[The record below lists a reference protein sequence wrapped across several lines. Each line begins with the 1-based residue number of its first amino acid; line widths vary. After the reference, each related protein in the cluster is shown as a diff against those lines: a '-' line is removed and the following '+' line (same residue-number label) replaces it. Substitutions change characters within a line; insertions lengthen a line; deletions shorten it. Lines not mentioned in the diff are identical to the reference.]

1 MSSDI
6 KIKVQSF
13 GRFLSNMVM
22 PNIGAFIAWGIIT
35 ALFIPTG
42 WLPNETLAKLV
53 GPMITYLLPLLIGY
67 TGGKLVGGER
77 GGVVGAITTM
87 GVIVGADMP
96 MFLGSMI
103 AGPLGGWCIK
113 HFDRWVDGKI
123 KSGFEMLVNNFS
135 AGIIGMILAI
145 LAFLGIGPIVE
156 ALSKMLAAGVNFM
169 VVHDMLPLASIFVE
183 PAKILFLNNAIN
195 HGIFS
200 PLGIQQ
206 SHELGKSIFFLIEAN
221 PGPGMGV
228 LLAYMFFGRGSA
240 KQSAGGAAII
250 HFLGGIHEIYFPYVL
265 MNPRL
270 ILAVI
275 LGGMTGVFTLTILG
289 GGLVSP
295 ASPGSILAVLAMTPK
310 GAYFANIA
318 GVCAAMAVSFVVSA
332 ILLKTSKVKEED
344 DIEAAT
350 RRMQDMK
357 AESKGASPLSA
368 GDVTNDLS
376 HVRKII
382 VACDA
387 GVFMSSDIKIKV
399 QSFGRFLSNMVMP
412 NIGAFIAWGII
423 TALFI
428 PTGWLPNE
436 TLAKLVGPMITY
448 LLPLLIGYTGGK
460 LVGGER
466 GGVVGAITTMGVIVG
481 ADMPMFLG
489 SMIAGPL
496 GGWCIKHFDRWVD
509 GKIKSGF
516 EMLVNNFSAGIIGMI
531 LAILAFLGIG
541 PIVEA
546 LSKMLAAG
554 VNFMVVHDMLPLAS
568 IFVEPAK
575 ILFLNNAINHGIFSP
590 LGIQQSHELG
600 KSIFFL
606 IEANPGPGMGVLL
619 AYMFFGRGSAKQSA
633 GGAAIIHFLGGIH
646 EIYFPYVLMNPR
658 LILAVILGGMTGV
671 FTLTILGGGLVS
683 PASPGSILAVL
694 AMTPKGAYFAN
705 IAGVCAAMAVSF
717 VVSAI
722 LLKTS
727 KVKEEDDIEAATR
740 RMQDMKAESKGASP
754 LSAGD
759 VTNDLSHVR
768 KIIVACD
775 AGMGS
780 SAMGAGVLRK
790 KIQDAGLSQISVTNS
805 AINNLPP
812 DVDLVITHRD
822 LTERAMRQVP
832 QAQHISLTNFLDSGL
847 YTSLTERLVA
857 AQRHTANEE
866 KVKDSLKDSFDDS
879 SANLFK
885 LGAENIFLGRKAAT
899 KEEAIRFA
907 GEQLVKGG
915 YVEPEYVQAM
925 LDREKLTPT
934 YLGESIAVPH
944 GTVEA
949 KDRVLKTGVV
959 FCQYPEGVRF
969 GEEEDD
975 IARLVIGIAARNNE
989 HIQVITS
996 LTNALDDESVIE
1008 RLAHTTSVDEVLE
1021 LLAGRK

>member
-1 MSSDI
+1 MSSDF

-67 TGGKLVGGER
+67 TGGRLVGGDR

-96 MFLGSMI
+96 MFLGAMI
-103 AGPLGGWCIK
+103 AGPLGGWAIK
-113 HFDRWVDGKI
+113 KFDVWVDGKI

-145 LAFLGIGPIVE
+145 LAFLGIGPAVE
-156 ALSKMLAAGVNFM
+156 VLSKILAAGVNFM
-169 VVHDMLPLASIFVE
+169 VAHDMLPLASIFVE

-206 SHELGKSIFFLIEAN
+206 SHDLGKSIFFLIEAN

-228 LLAYMFFGRGSA
+228 LLAYIFFGRGSA

-275 LGGMTGVFTLTILG
+275 LGGMTGVFTLSVLG

-318 GVCAAMAVSFVVSA
+318 AIFAAMAVSFVVSS

-357 AESKGASPLSA
+357 AESKGAATPLAA
-368 GDVTNDLS
+368 GDVS
-376 HVRKII
+376 
-382 VACDA
+382 
-387 GVFMSSDIKIKV
+387 
-399 QSFGRFLSNMVMP
+399 
-412 NIGAFIAWGII
+412 
-423 TALFI
+423 
-428 PTGWLPNE
+428 
-436 TLAKLVGPMITY
+436 
-448 LLPLLIGYTGGK
+448 
-460 LVGGER
+460 
-466 GGVVGAITTMGVIVG
+466 
-481 ADMPMFLG
+481 
-489 SMIAGPL
+489 
-496 GGWCIKHFDRWVD
+496 
-509 GKIKSGF
+509 
-516 EMLVNNFSAGIIGMI
+516 
-531 LAILAFLGIG
+531 
-541 PIVEA
+541 
-546 LSKMLAAG
+546 
-554 VNFMVVHDMLPLAS
+554 
-568 IFVEPAK
+568 
-575 ILFLNNAINHGIFSP
+575 
-590 LGIQQSHELG
+590 
-600 KSIFFL
+600 
-606 IEANPGPGMGVLL
+606 
-619 AYMFFGRGSAKQSA
+619 
-633 GGAAIIHFLGGIH
+633 
-646 EIYFPYVLMNPR
+646 
-658 LILAVILGGMTGV
+658 
-671 FTLTILGGGLVS
+671 
-683 PASPGSILAVL
+683 
-694 AMTPKGAYFAN
+694 
-705 IAGVCAAMAVSF
+705 
-717 VVSAI
+717 
-722 LLKTS
+722 
-727 KVKEEDDIEAATR
+727 
-740 RMQDMKAESKGASP
+740 
-754 LSAGD
+754 
-759 VTNDLSHVR
+759 NDLSHVR

-790 KIQDAGLSQISVTNS
+790 KVQDAGLTNISVTNS
-805 AINNLPP
+805 AINSLPP

-857 AQRHTANEE
+857 AQRHEDNEV
-866 KVKDSLKDSFDDS
+866 KVRTSLQDSFDES
-879 SANLFK
+879 NAHLFK
-885 LGAENIFLGRKAAT
+885 LGAENIFLGRTAT
-899 KEEAIRFA
+899 NKEEAIRFA

-915 YVEPEYVQAM
+915 YVQPEYVEAM
-925 LDREKLTPT
+925 LEREKLTPT

-959 FCQYPEGVRF
+959 FCQYPQGVRF

-996 LTNALDDESVIE
+996 LTNALDDDTVIE
-1008 RLAHTTSVDEVLE
+1008 RLANTTSVEEVLA
-1021 LLAGRK
+1021 LLNK

>member
-103 AGPLGGWCIK
+103 AGPLGGWAIK
-113 HFDRWVDGKI
+113 KFDVWVDGKI

-145 LAFLGIGPIVE
+145 LAFLGIGPAVE
-156 ALSKMLAAGVNFM
+156 VLSKILAAGVNFM
-169 VVHDMLPLASIFVE
+169 VAHDMLPLASIFVE

-275 LGGMTGVFTLTILG
+275 LGGMTGVFTLTILN

-310 GAYFANIA
+310 GAYFANITA
-318 GVCAAMAVSFVVSA
+318 IIAAMAVSFVISA

-344 DIEAAT
+344 DIETAT

-357 AESKGASPLSA
+357 AQSKGAATPLS
-368 GDVTNDLS
+368 T
-376 HVRKII
+376 
-382 VACDA
+382 
-387 GVFMSSDIKIKV
+387 
-399 QSFGRFLSNMVMP
+399 
-412 NIGAFIAWGII
+412 
-423 TALFI
+423 
-428 PTGWLPNE
+428 
-436 TLAKLVGPMITY
+436 
-448 LLPLLIGYTGGK
+448 
-460 LVGGER
+460 
-466 GGVVGAITTMGVIVG
+466 
-481 ADMPMFLG
+481 
-489 SMIAGPL
+489 
-496 GGWCIKHFDRWVD
+496 
-509 GKIKSGF
+509 
-516 EMLVNNFSAGIIGMI
+516 
-531 LAILAFLGIG
+531 
-541 PIVEA
+541 
-546 LSKMLAAG
+546 
-554 VNFMVVHDMLPLAS
+554 
-568 IFVEPAK
+568 
-575 ILFLNNAINHGIFSP
+575 
-590 LGIQQSHELG
+590 
-600 KSIFFL
+600 
-606 IEANPGPGMGVLL
+606 
-619 AYMFFGRGSAKQSA
+619 
-633 GGAAIIHFLGGIH
+633 
-646 EIYFPYVLMNPR
+646 
-658 LILAVILGGMTGV
+658 
-671 FTLTILGGGLVS
+671 
-683 PASPGSILAVL
+683 
-694 AMTPKGAYFAN
+694 
-705 IAGVCAAMAVSF
+705 
-717 VVSAI
+717 
-722 LLKTS
+722 
-727 KVKEEDDIEAATR
+727 
-740 RMQDMKAESKGASP
+740 
-754 LSAGD
+754 GD

-790 KIQDAGLSQISVTNS
+790 KVQDAGLSNISVTNC

-857 AQRHTANEE
+857 AQRHTDNEE
-866 KVKDSLKDSFDDS
+866 KVRDSLRDSFDAADTH
-879 SANLFK
+879 LFK
-885 LGAENIFLGRKAAT
+885 LGAENIFLGQKAAT
-899 KEEAIRFA
+899 KEDAILFA

-925 LDREKLTPT
+925 LEREKLTST

-944 GTVEA
+944 GTIEA
-949 KDRVLKTGVV
+949 KDRVLKTGIV

-969 GEEEDD
+969 GEEEDEV
-975 IARLVIGIAARNNE
+975 ARLVIGIAARNNE

-1008 RLAHTTSVDEVLE
+1008 RLAQTTSVEEVLS
-1021 LLAGRK
+1021 LLNK

>member
-1 MSSDI
+1 MSSDF

-67 TGGKLVGGER
+67 TGGRLVGGDR

-96 MFLGSMI
+96 MFLGAMI
-103 AGPLGGWCIK
+103 AGPLGGWAIK
-113 HFDRWVDGKI
+113 KFDVWVDGKI

-145 LAFLGIGPIVE
+145 LAFLGIGPAVE
-156 ALSKMLAAGVNFM
+156 VLSKLLAAGVNFM
-169 VVHDMLPLASIFVE
+169 VAHDMLPLASIFVE

-206 SHELGKSIFFLIEAN
+206 SHDLGKSIFFLIEAN

-275 LGGMTGVFTLTILG
+275 LGGMTGVFTLSVLG

-318 GVCAAMAVSFVVSA
+318 AICAAMAVSFVVSA

-357 AESKGASPLSA
+357 SQSKGVAATPLAA
-368 GDVTNDLS
+368 GDVS
-376 HVRKII
+376 
-382 VACDA
+382 
-387 GVFMSSDIKIKV
+387 
-399 QSFGRFLSNMVMP
+399 
-412 NIGAFIAWGII
+412 
-423 TALFI
+423 
-428 PTGWLPNE
+428 
-436 TLAKLVGPMITY
+436 
-448 LLPLLIGYTGGK
+448 
-460 LVGGER
+460 
-466 GGVVGAITTMGVIVG
+466 
-481 ADMPMFLG
+481 
-489 SMIAGPL
+489 
-496 GGWCIKHFDRWVD
+496 
-509 GKIKSGF
+509 
-516 EMLVNNFSAGIIGMI
+516 
-531 LAILAFLGIG
+531 
-541 PIVEA
+541 
-546 LSKMLAAG
+546 
-554 VNFMVVHDMLPLAS
+554 
-568 IFVEPAK
+568 
-575 ILFLNNAINHGIFSP
+575 
-590 LGIQQSHELG
+590 
-600 KSIFFL
+600 
-606 IEANPGPGMGVLL
+606 
-619 AYMFFGRGSAKQSA
+619 
-633 GGAAIIHFLGGIH
+633 
-646 EIYFPYVLMNPR
+646 
-658 LILAVILGGMTGV
+658 
-671 FTLTILGGGLVS
+671 
-683 PASPGSILAVL
+683 
-694 AMTPKGAYFAN
+694 
-705 IAGVCAAMAVSF
+705 
-717 VVSAI
+717 
-722 LLKTS
+722 
-727 KVKEEDDIEAATR
+727 
-740 RMQDMKAESKGASP
+740 
-754 LSAGD
+754 
-759 VTNDLSHVR
+759 NDLSHVR

-790 KIQDAGLSQISVTNS
+790 KVADAGLSQISVTNS
-805 AINNLPP
+805 AINSLPP
-812 DVDLVITHRD
+812 DVDLIITHRD

-857 AQRHTANEE
+857 AQRHEDNEV
-866 KVKDSLKDSFDDS
+866 KVRTSLQDSFDES
-879 SANLFK
+879 NSHLFR
-885 LGAENIFLGRKAAT
+885 LGAENIFLGRTASH

-915 YVEPEYVQAM
+915 YVQPEYVEAM
-925 LDREKLTPT
+925 LEREKLTPT

-959 FCQYPEGVRF
+959 FCQYPAGVRF

-996 LTNALDDESVIE
+996 LTNALDDETVIE
-1008 RLAHTTSVDEVLE
+1008 RLANTTSVEEVLA
-1021 LLAGRK
+1021 LLNK

>member
-103 AGPLGGWCIK
+103 AGPLGGWAIK
-113 HFDRWVDGKI
+113 KFDVWVDGKI
-123 KSGFEMLVNNFS
+123 KSGFEMLVTNFS

-145 LAFLGIGPIVE
+145 LAFLGIGPAVE
-156 ALSKMLAAGVNFM
+156 VLSKILAAGVNFM
-169 VVHDMLPLASIFVE
+169 VAHDMLPLASIFVE

-206 SHELGKSIFFLIEAN
+206 SHDLGKSIFFLIEAN

-275 LGGMTGVFTLTILG
+275 LGGMTGVFTLTLLN

-318 GVCAAMAVSFVVSA
+318 AIVAAMAVSFVVSA
-332 ILLKTSKVKEED
+332 VLLKTSKVKEED

-357 AESKGASPLSA
+357 AQSKGGATPLAA
-368 GDVTNDLS
+368 GDV
-376 HVRKII
+376 
-382 VACDA
+382 A
-387 GVFMSSDIKIKV
+387 
-399 QSFGRFLSNMVMP
+399 
-412 NIGAFIAWGII
+412 
-423 TALFI
+423 
-428 PTGWLPNE
+428 
-436 TLAKLVGPMITY
+436 
-448 LLPLLIGYTGGK
+448 
-460 LVGGER
+460 
-466 GGVVGAITTMGVIVG
+466 
-481 ADMPMFLG
+481 
-489 SMIAGPL
+489 
-496 GGWCIKHFDRWVD
+496 
-509 GKIKSGF
+509 
-516 EMLVNNFSAGIIGMI
+516 
-531 LAILAFLGIG
+531 
-541 PIVEA
+541 
-546 LSKMLAAG
+546 
-554 VNFMVVHDMLPLAS
+554 
-568 IFVEPAK
+568 
-575 ILFLNNAINHGIFSP
+575 
-590 LGIQQSHELG
+590 
-600 KSIFFL
+600 
-606 IEANPGPGMGVLL
+606 
-619 AYMFFGRGSAKQSA
+619 
-633 GGAAIIHFLGGIH
+633 
-646 EIYFPYVLMNPR
+646 
-658 LILAVILGGMTGV
+658 
-671 FTLTILGGGLVS
+671 
-683 PASPGSILAVL
+683 
-694 AMTPKGAYFAN
+694 
-705 IAGVCAAMAVSF
+705 
-717 VVSAI
+717 
-722 LLKTS
+722 
-727 KVKEEDDIEAATR
+727 
-740 RMQDMKAESKGASP
+740 
-754 LSAGD
+754 
-759 VTNDLSHVR
+759 NDLSHVR

-790 KIQDAGLSQISVTNS
+790 KVHDAGLSNISVTNC

-857 AQRHTANEE
+857 AQRHTDNEE
-866 KVKDSLKDSFDDS
+866 KVRDSLKDSFDASDT
-879 SANLFK
+879 NLFK

-899 KEEAIRFA
+899 KEEAILFA

-925 LDREKLTPT
+925 LDREKLTST

-944 GTVEA
+944 GTIEA
-949 KDRVLKTGVV
+949 KDRVLKTGIV

-969 GEEEDD
+969 GEEEDEV
-975 IARLVIGIAARNNE
+975 ARLVIGIAARNNE

-1008 RLAHTTSVDEVLE
+1008 RLAKTTSVEEVLT
-1021 LLAGRK
+1021 LLKA

>member
-103 AGPLGGWCIK
+103 AGPLGGWAIK
-113 HFDRWVDGKI
+113 KFDVWVDGKI

-145 LAFLGIGPIVE
+145 LAFLGIGPAVE
-156 ALSKMLAAGVNFM
+156 VLSKILAAGVNFM
-169 VVHDMLPLASIFVE
+169 VAHEMLPLASIFVE

-275 LGGMTGVFTLTILG
+275 LGGMTGVFTLTIFN

-318 GVCAAMAVSFVVSA
+318 AIVAAMAVSFVVA
-332 ILLKTSKVKEED
+332 AVLLKTSKVKEED

-350 RRMQDMK
+350 RRMHDMK
-357 AESKGASPLSA
+357 AESKSAATPLAA
-368 GDVTNDLS
+368 GDV
-376 HVRKII
+376 
-382 VACDA
+382 A
-387 GVFMSSDIKIKV
+387 
-399 QSFGRFLSNMVMP
+399 
-412 NIGAFIAWGII
+412 
-423 TALFI
+423 
-428 PTGWLPNE
+428 
-436 TLAKLVGPMITY
+436 
-448 LLPLLIGYTGGK
+448 
-460 LVGGER
+460 
-466 GGVVGAITTMGVIVG
+466 
-481 ADMPMFLG
+481 
-489 SMIAGPL
+489 
-496 GGWCIKHFDRWVD
+496 
-509 GKIKSGF
+509 
-516 EMLVNNFSAGIIGMI
+516 
-531 LAILAFLGIG
+531 
-541 PIVEA
+541 
-546 LSKMLAAG
+546 
-554 VNFMVVHDMLPLAS
+554 
-568 IFVEPAK
+568 
-575 ILFLNNAINHGIFSP
+575 
-590 LGIQQSHELG
+590 
-600 KSIFFL
+600 
-606 IEANPGPGMGVLL
+606 
-619 AYMFFGRGSAKQSA
+619 
-633 GGAAIIHFLGGIH
+633 
-646 EIYFPYVLMNPR
+646 
-658 LILAVILGGMTGV
+658 
-671 FTLTILGGGLVS
+671 
-683 PASPGSILAVL
+683 
-694 AMTPKGAYFAN
+694 
-705 IAGVCAAMAVSF
+705 
-717 VVSAI
+717 
-722 LLKTS
+722 
-727 KVKEEDDIEAATR
+727 
-740 RMQDMKAESKGASP
+740 
-754 LSAGD
+754 
-759 VTNDLSHVR
+759 NDLSHVR

-790 KIQDAGLSQISVTNS
+790 KVQDAGLSNISVTNC

-857 AQRHTANEE
+857 AQRHTDNEE
-866 KVKDSLKDSFDDS
+866 KVRDSLKDSFDAADT
-879 SANLFK
+879 NLFK

-899 KEEAIRFA
+899 KEEAILFA

-925 LDREKLTPT
+925 LDREKLTST

-944 GTVEA
+944 GTIEA
-949 KDRVLKTGVV
+949 KDRVLKTGIV

-969 GEEEDD
+969 GEEEDEV
-975 IARLVIGIAARNNE
+975 ARLVIGIAARNNE

-1008 RLAHTTSVDEVLE
+1008 RLTKTTSVEEVLT
-1021 LLAGRK
+1021 LLKG

>member
-67 TGGKLVGGER
+67 TGGRLVGGDR

-96 MFLGSMI
+96 MFLGAMI
-103 AGPLGGWCIK
+103 AGPLGGWAIK
-113 HFDRWVDGKI
+113 HFDNWVDGKI

-145 LAFLGIGPIVE
+145 LAFLGIGPAVE
-156 ALSKMLAAGVNFM
+156 VLSKVLAAGVNFM
-169 VVHDMLPLASIFVE
+169 VAHEMLPLASIFVE

-206 SHELGKSIFFLIEAN
+206 SHDLGKSIFFLIEAN

-270 ILAVI
+270 LLAVI
-275 LGGMTGVFTLTILG
+275 LGGMTGVFTLSVLN

-310 GAYFANIA
+310 GAYFANL
-318 GVCAAMAVSFVVSA
+318 AAIFAALIVSFVISS
-332 ILLKTSKVKEED
+332 ILLKTSKVKDDED
-344 DIEAAT
+344 LQEAT
-350 RRMQDMK
+350 RRIHEMK
-357 AESKGASPLSA
+357 AESKGA
-368 GDVTNDLS
+368 T
-376 HVRKII
+376 
-382 VACDA
+382 
-387 GVFMSSDIKIKV
+387 
-399 QSFGRFLSNMVMP
+399 
-412 NIGAFIAWGII
+412 
-423 TALFI
+423 
-428 PTGWLPNE
+428 
-436 TLAKLVGPMITY
+436 
-448 LLPLLIGYTGGK
+448 
-460 LVGGER
+460 
-466 GGVVGAITTMGVIVG
+466 
-481 ADMPMFLG
+481 
-489 SMIAGPL
+489 
-496 GGWCIKHFDRWVD
+496 
-509 GKIKSGF
+509 
-516 EMLVNNFSAGIIGMI
+516 
-531 LAILAFLGIG
+531 
-541 PIVEA
+541 
-546 LSKMLAAG
+546 
-554 VNFMVVHDMLPLAS
+554 PLA
-568 IFVEPAK
+568 
-575 ILFLNNAINHGIFSP
+575 
-590 LGIQQSHELG
+590 
-600 KSIFFL
+600 
-606 IEANPGPGMGVLL
+606 
-619 AYMFFGRGSAKQSA
+619 
-633 GGAAIIHFLGGIH
+633 
-646 EIYFPYVLMNPR
+646 
-658 LILAVILGGMTGV
+658 
-671 FTLTILGGGLVS
+671 
-683 PASPGSILAVL
+683 
-694 AMTPKGAYFAN
+694 
-705 IAGVCAAMAVSF
+705 
-717 VVSAI
+717 
-722 LLKTS
+722 
-727 KVKEEDDIEAATR
+727 
-740 RMQDMKAESKGASP
+740 
-754 LSAGD
+754 AGD

-790 KIQDAGLSQISVTNS
+790 KVQDAGLSNISVTNS
-805 AINNLPP
+805 AINSLPS

-847 YTSLTERLVA
+847 YTNLTERLVA
-857 AQRHTANEE
+857 AQRHTDNEA
-866 KVKDSLKDSFDDS
+866 KVTSSLQDSFDAQNS
-879 SANLFK
+879 NLFK
-885 LGAENIFLGRKAAT
+885 LSAENIFLGRTASN

-907 GEQLVKGG
+907 GEELVKGG
-915 YVEPEYVQAM
+915 YVQPEYVDAM
-925 LDREKLTPT
+925 LEREKLTPT

-969 GEEEDD
+969 GEDEDD

-996 LTNALDDESVIE
+996 LTNALDDETVIQ
-1008 RLAHTTSVDEVLE
+1008 RLANTTSVEEVLA
-1021 LLAGRK
+1021 LLGK

>member
-1 MSSDI
+1 MSSSV
-6 KIKVQSF
+6 KVKVQSF

-67 TGGKLVGGER
+67 TGGRLVGGDR

-103 AGPLGGWCIK
+103 AGPLGGWAIK
-113 HFDRWVDGKI
+113 AFDRAVDGKI

-135 AGIIGMILAI
+135 AGIIGMLLAI
-145 LAFLGIGPIVE
+145 LAFLAIGPLVE
-156 ALSKMLAAGVNFM
+156 GLSHILAAGVNVM
-169 VVHDMLPLASIFVE
+169 VQNNLLPLTSIFVE

-206 SHELGKSIFFLIEAN
+206 ASEAGKSIFFLIEAN

-228 LLAYMFFGRGSA
+228 LMAYMFFGRGNA

-265 MNPRL
+265 MSPRL
-270 ILAVI
+270 LLAVI
-275 LGGMTGVFTLTILG
+275 LGGMTGVFTLTMLN

-318 GVCAAMAVSFVVSA
+318 AIVAAFAVSFVVSA
-332 ILLKTSKVKEED
+332 ILLKTSKVKDED

-350 RRMQDMK
+350 RRMQEMK
-357 AESKGASPLSA
+357 AQSKGGQA
-368 GDVTNDLS
+368 G
-376 HVRKII
+376 
-382 VACDA
+382 A
-387 GVFMSSDIKIKV
+387 
-399 QSFGRFLSNMVMP
+399 P
-412 NIGAFIAWGII
+412 
-423 TALFI
+423 
-428 PTGWLPNE
+428 
-436 TLAKLVGPMITY
+436 
-448 LLPLLIGYTGGK
+448 
-460 LVGGER
+460 
-466 GGVVGAITTMGVIVG
+466 
-481 ADMPMFLG
+481 
-489 SMIAGPL
+489 
-496 GGWCIKHFDRWVD
+496 
-509 GKIKSGF
+509 
-516 EMLVNNFSAGIIGMI
+516 
-531 LAILAFLGIG
+531 
-541 PIVEA
+541 
-546 LSKMLAAG
+546 AA
-554 VNFMVVHDMLPLAS
+554 
-568 IFVEPAK
+568 
-575 ILFLNNAINHGIFSP
+575 AING
-590 LGIQQSHELG
+590 
-600 KSIFFL
+600 
-606 IEANPGPGMGVLL
+606 
-619 AYMFFGRGSAKQSA
+619 
-633 GGAAIIHFLGGIH
+633 
-646 EIYFPYVLMNPR
+646 
-658 LILAVILGGMTGV
+658 
-671 FTLTILGGGLVS
+671 
-683 PASPGSILAVL
+683 
-694 AMTPKGAYFAN
+694 
-705 IAGVCAAMAVSF
+705 
-717 VVSAI
+717 
-722 LLKTS
+722 
-727 KVKEEDDIEAATR
+727 
-740 RMQDMKAESKGASP
+740 
-754 LSAGD
+754 
-759 VTNDLSHVR
+759 DLSHVR

-790 KIQDAGLSQISVTNS
+790 KVQDAGLTQISVTNT
-805 AINNLPP
+805 AINALPG

-822 LTERAMRQVP
+822 LTERAMRQAP
-832 QAQHISLTNFLDSGL
+832 HAQHISLNNFLDSGL
-847 YTSLTERLVA
+847 YSDLTARLVD
-857 AQRHTANEE
+857 AQRSAVHRE
-866 KVKDSLKDSFDDS
+866 KVNATLSDSFDHS
-879 SANLFK
+879 NEHLFK
-885 LGAENIFLGRKAAT
+885 LGAENIFLGQRAAS

-915 YVEPEYVQAM
+915 YVEPEYVEAM
-925 LDREKLTPT
+925 LEREKLTPT

-959 FCQYPEGVRF
+959 FCQYPQGVRF

-1008 RLAHTTSVDEVLE
+1008 RLANTNSVQEVLD
-1021 LLAGRK
+1021 LLTGQPA

>member
-103 AGPLGGWCIK
+103 AGPLGGWAIK
-113 HFDRWVDGKI
+113 KFDVWVDGKI

-145 LAFLGIGPIVE
+145 LAFLGIGPAVE
-156 ALSKMLAAGVNFM
+156 VLSKILAAGVNFM
-169 VVHDMLPLASIFVE
+169 VAHEMLPLASIFVE

-270 ILAVI
+270 ILVVI
-275 LGGMTGVFTLTILG
+275 LGGMTGVFTLTILN

-318 GVCAAMAVSFVVSA
+318 AIIAAMAVSFVVA
-332 ILLKTSKVKEED
+332 AVLLKTSKVKEED

-357 AESKGASPLSA
+357 AQSKGSATPLAA
-368 GDVTNDLS
+368 GDV
-376 HVRKII
+376 
-382 VACDA
+382 A
-387 GVFMSSDIKIKV
+387 
-399 QSFGRFLSNMVMP
+399 
-412 NIGAFIAWGII
+412 
-423 TALFI
+423 
-428 PTGWLPNE
+428 
-436 TLAKLVGPMITY
+436 
-448 LLPLLIGYTGGK
+448 
-460 LVGGER
+460 
-466 GGVVGAITTMGVIVG
+466 
-481 ADMPMFLG
+481 
-489 SMIAGPL
+489 
-496 GGWCIKHFDRWVD
+496 
-509 GKIKSGF
+509 
-516 EMLVNNFSAGIIGMI
+516 
-531 LAILAFLGIG
+531 
-541 PIVEA
+541 
-546 LSKMLAAG
+546 
-554 VNFMVVHDMLPLAS
+554 
-568 IFVEPAK
+568 
-575 ILFLNNAINHGIFSP
+575 
-590 LGIQQSHELG
+590 
-600 KSIFFL
+600 
-606 IEANPGPGMGVLL
+606 
-619 AYMFFGRGSAKQSA
+619 
-633 GGAAIIHFLGGIH
+633 
-646 EIYFPYVLMNPR
+646 
-658 LILAVILGGMTGV
+658 
-671 FTLTILGGGLVS
+671 
-683 PASPGSILAVL
+683 
-694 AMTPKGAYFAN
+694 
-705 IAGVCAAMAVSF
+705 
-717 VVSAI
+717 
-722 LLKTS
+722 
-727 KVKEEDDIEAATR
+727 
-740 RMQDMKAESKGASP
+740 
-754 LSAGD
+754 
-759 VTNDLSHVR
+759 NDLSHVR

-790 KIQDAGLSQISVTNS
+790 KVQDAGLSNISVTNC

-847 YTSLTERLVA
+847 YTSLTERLVS
-857 AQRHTANEE
+857 AQRHTDNEE
-866 KVKDSLKDSFDDS
+866 KVRDSLKDSFDASDT
-879 SANLFK
+879 NLFK

-899 KEEAIRFA
+899 KEEAILFA

-925 LDREKLTPT
+925 LDREKLTST

-944 GTVEA
+944 GTIEA
-949 KDRVLKTGVV
+949 KDRVLKTGIV

-969 GEEEDD
+969 GEEEDEV
-975 IARLVIGIAARNNE
+975 ARLVIGIAARNNE

-1008 RLAHTTSVDEVLE
+1008 RLAKTTSVEEVLT
-1021 LLAGRK
+1021 LLKA

>member
-53 GPMITYLLPLLIGY
+53 GPMITYLLPLLIGF
-67 TGGKLVGGER
+67 TGGRLVGGDR

-96 MFLGSMI
+96 MFLGAMI
-103 AGPLGGWCIK
+103 AGPLGGYCIK
-113 HFDRWVDGKI
+113 KFDAAVDGKI

-145 LAFLGIGPIVE
+145 LAFLGIGPAVE
-156 ALSKMLAAGVNFM
+156 VLSKALAAGVNFM

-228 LLAYMFFGRGSA
+228 LMAYMFFGRGSA

-270 ILAVI
+270 LLAVI
-275 LGGMTGVFTLTILG
+275 LGGMTGVFTLSVLN

-310 GAYFANIA
+310 GAYFANITA
-318 GVCAAMAVSFVVSA
+318 ILAALVVSFVISS

-344 DIEAAT
+344 EDIEAAT
-350 RRMQDMK
+350 RRVQDMK
-357 AESKGASPLSA
+357 AESKGA
-368 GDVTNDLS
+368 T
-376 HVRKII
+376 
-382 VACDA
+382 
-387 GVFMSSDIKIKV
+387 
-399 QSFGRFLSNMVMP
+399 
-412 NIGAFIAWGII
+412 
-423 TALFI
+423 
-428 PTGWLPNE
+428 
-436 TLAKLVGPMITY
+436 
-448 LLPLLIGYTGGK
+448 
-460 LVGGER
+460 
-466 GGVVGAITTMGVIVG
+466 
-481 ADMPMFLG
+481 
-489 SMIAGPL
+489 
-496 GGWCIKHFDRWVD
+496 
-509 GKIKSGF
+509 
-516 EMLVNNFSAGIIGMI
+516 
-531 LAILAFLGIG
+531 
-541 PIVEA
+541 
-546 LSKMLAAG
+546 
-554 VNFMVVHDMLPLAS
+554 
-568 IFVEPAK
+568 
-575 ILFLNNAINHGIFSP
+575 
-590 LGIQQSHELG
+590 
-600 KSIFFL
+600 
-606 IEANPGPGMGVLL
+606 
-619 AYMFFGRGSAKQSA
+619 
-633 GGAAIIHFLGGIH
+633 
-646 EIYFPYVLMNPR
+646 
-658 LILAVILGGMTGV
+658 
-671 FTLTILGGGLVS
+671 
-683 PASPGSILAVL
+683 
-694 AMTPKGAYFAN
+694 
-705 IAGVCAAMAVSF
+705 
-717 VVSAI
+717 
-722 LLKTS
+722 
-727 KVKEEDDIEAATR
+727 
-740 RMQDMKAESKGASP
+740 P

-790 KIQDAGLSQISVTNS
+790 KVQDAGLTNISVTNS
-805 AINNLPP
+805 AINSLPP

-857 AQRHTANEE
+857 AQRHTDNEA
-866 KVKDSLKDSFDDS
+866 KVTTSLKDSFDEANS
-879 SANLFK
+879 NLFK
-885 LGAENIFLGRKAAT
+885 LGAENIFLGLSAST

-959 FCQYPEGVRF
+959 FCQYPQGVRF

-996 LTNALDDESVIE
+996 LTNALDDETVIE
-1008 RLAHTTSVDEVLE
+1008 RLAQTSSVEEVLA
-1021 LLAGRK
+1021 LLNK

>member
-67 TGGKLVGGER
+67 TGGRLVGGDR

-96 MFLGSMI
+96 MFLGAMI
-103 AGPLGGWCIK
+103 AGPLGGYCIK
-113 HFDRWVDGKI
+113 KFDALVDGKI

-145 LAFLGIGPIVE
+145 LAFLGIGPAVE
-156 ALSKMLAAGVNFM
+156 VLSKILAAGVNFM

-206 SHELGKSIFFLIEAN
+206 SHDIGKSIFFLIEAN

-228 LLAYMFFGRGSA
+228 LMAYMFFGRGSA

-270 ILAVI
+270 LLAVI
-275 LGGMTGVFTLTILG
+275 LGGMTGVFTLSVLN

-310 GAYFANIA
+310 GAYFANL
-318 GVCAAMAVSFVVSA
+318 AAIFAALAVSFVISA
-332 ILLKTSKVKEED
+332 ILLKTSKVKEDEED
-344 DIEAAT
+344 IDAAT
-350 RRMQDMK
+350 RRVQDMK
-357 AESKGASPLSA
+357 AQSKGVTATAS
-368 GDVTNDLS
+368 GDT
-376 HVRKII
+376 
-382 VACDA
+382 
-387 GVFMSSDIKIKV
+387 
-399 QSFGRFLSNMVMP
+399 
-412 NIGAFIAWGII
+412 
-423 TALFI
+423 
-428 PTGWLPNE
+428 
-436 TLAKLVGPMITY
+436 
-448 LLPLLIGYTGGK
+448 
-460 LVGGER
+460 
-466 GGVVGAITTMGVIVG
+466 
-481 ADMPMFLG
+481 
-489 SMIAGPL
+489 
-496 GGWCIKHFDRWVD
+496 
-509 GKIKSGF
+509 
-516 EMLVNNFSAGIIGMI
+516 
-531 LAILAFLGIG
+531 
-541 PIVEA
+541 
-546 LSKMLAAG
+546 
-554 VNFMVVHDMLPLAS
+554 
-568 IFVEPAK
+568 
-575 ILFLNNAINHGIFSP
+575 
-590 LGIQQSHELG
+590 
-600 KSIFFL
+600 
-606 IEANPGPGMGVLL
+606 
-619 AYMFFGRGSAKQSA
+619 
-633 GGAAIIHFLGGIH
+633 
-646 EIYFPYVLMNPR
+646 
-658 LILAVILGGMTGV
+658 
-671 FTLTILGGGLVS
+671 
-683 PASPGSILAVL
+683 
-694 AMTPKGAYFAN
+694 
-705 IAGVCAAMAVSF
+705 
-717 VVSAI
+717 
-722 LLKTS
+722 
-727 KVKEEDDIEAATR
+727 
-740 RMQDMKAESKGASP
+740 
-754 LSAGD
+754 
-759 VTNDLSHVR
+759 TNDLSHVR

-790 KIQDAGLSQISVTNS
+790 KVQDAGLTNISVTNS
-805 AINNLPP
+805 AINSLPS

-847 YTSLTERLVA
+847 YTNLTERLVA
-857 AQRHTANEE
+857 AQRHTDNAA
-866 KVKDSLKDSFDDS
+866 KVSSSLQDSFDTS
-879 SANLFK
+879 NSHLFK
-885 LGAENIFLGRKAAT
+885 LGAENIFLGRTASN

-915 YVEPEYVQAM
+915 YVQPEYVDAM
-925 LDREKLTPT
+925 LEREKLTPT

-959 FCQYPEGVRF
+959 FCQYPDGVRF
-969 GEEEDD
+969 GEDEDD

-996 LTNALDDESVIE
+996 LTNALDDETVIE
-1008 RLAHTTSVDEVLE
+1008 RLAHTDSVEEVLA
-1021 LLAGRK
+1021 LLNK

>member
-67 TGGKLVGGER
+67 TGGRLVGGER

-103 AGPLGGWCIK
+103 AGPLGGYCIK
-113 HFDRWVDGKI
+113 KFDAAVDGKI

-145 LAFLGIGPIVE
+145 LAFLGIGPAVE
-156 ALSKMLAAGVNFM
+156 VLSKLLASGVNFM
-169 VVHDMLPLASIFVE
+169 VAHDMLPLASIFVE

-206 SHELGKSIFFLIEAN
+206 SNDIGKSIFFLIEAN

-270 ILAVI
+270 IIAVI
-275 LGGMTGVFTLTILG
+275 LGGMTGVFTLTLLN

-318 GVCAAMAVSFVVSA
+318 AIIAATAVSFVVA
-332 ILLKTSKVKEED
+332 ALLLKTSKVKEDD
-344 DIEAAT
+344 DIEAAA
-350 RRMQDMK
+350 RRVQDMK
-357 AESKGASPLSA
+357 AASKGAASPLAA
-368 GDVTNDLS
+368 GDVTS
-376 HVRKII
+376 
-382 VACDA
+382 
-387 GVFMSSDIKIKV
+387 
-399 QSFGRFLSNMVMP
+399 
-412 NIGAFIAWGII
+412 
-423 TALFI
+423 
-428 PTGWLPNE
+428 
-436 TLAKLVGPMITY
+436 
-448 LLPLLIGYTGGK
+448 
-460 LVGGER
+460 
-466 GGVVGAITTMGVIVG
+466 
-481 ADMPMFLG
+481 
-489 SMIAGPL
+489 
-496 GGWCIKHFDRWVD
+496 
-509 GKIKSGF
+509 
-516 EMLVNNFSAGIIGMI
+516 
-531 LAILAFLGIG
+531 
-541 PIVEA
+541 
-546 LSKMLAAG
+546 
-554 VNFMVVHDMLPLAS
+554 
-568 IFVEPAK
+568 
-575 ILFLNNAINHGIFSP
+575 
-590 LGIQQSHELG
+590 
-600 KSIFFL
+600 
-606 IEANPGPGMGVLL
+606 
-619 AYMFFGRGSAKQSA
+619 
-633 GGAAIIHFLGGIH
+633 
-646 EIYFPYVLMNPR
+646 
-658 LILAVILGGMTGV
+658 
-671 FTLTILGGGLVS
+671 
-683 PASPGSILAVL
+683 
-694 AMTPKGAYFAN
+694 
-705 IAGVCAAMAVSF
+705 
-717 VVSAI
+717 
-722 LLKTS
+722 
-727 KVKEEDDIEAATR
+727 
-740 RMQDMKAESKGASP
+740 
-754 LSAGD
+754 
-759 VTNDLSHVR
+759 DLSHVR

-790 KIQDAGLSQISVTNS
+790 KVKDAGLDHISVTNS

-847 YTSLTERLVA
+847 YSNLTERLAA
-857 AQRHTANEE
+857 AQRHESNEV
-866 KVKDSLKDSFDDS
+866 KVRDNLKDSFDES
-879 SANLFK
+879 ETHLFK
-885 LGAENIFLGRKAAT
+885 PGPQNVFLGCKAT
-899 KEEAIRFA
+899 NKEEAIRFA

-915 YVEPEYVQAM
+915 YVEPAYIDAM
-925 LDREKLTPT
+925 LAREQLTST

-944 GTVEA
+944 GTIEA
-949 KDRVLKTGVV
+949 KDRVLKTGIV

-969 GEEEDD
+969 GDEPDEV
-975 IARLVIGIAARNNE
+975 ARLVIGIAARNNE
-989 HIQVITS
+989 HIHVITA
-996 LTNALDDESVIE
+996 LTNALDDDAVIE
-1008 RLAHTTSVDEVLE
+1008 RLATTQSVQEVLD
-1021 LLAGRK
+1021 LIAPKP